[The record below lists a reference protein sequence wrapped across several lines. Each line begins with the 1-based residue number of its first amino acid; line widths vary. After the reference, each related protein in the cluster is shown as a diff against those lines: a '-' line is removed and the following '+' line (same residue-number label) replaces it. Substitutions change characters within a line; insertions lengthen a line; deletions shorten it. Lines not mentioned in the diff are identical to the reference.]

1 MDGEWE
7 PALISNPA
15 CEAAAGCGPWKAPMI
30 DNPAYKGKWR
40 APLIANPAYKGKWA
54 PRRIANPAYFL
65 RLGAVQ
71 DDLDREFRLPGV
83 GGVMDSIGGFTSGP
97 VDRAEDAVWTME
109 GGTYL
114 FSTVMYAFVFR

>member
-65 RLGAVQ
+65 DSEPFKMTSIVSLDCRELAGRWTRL
-71 DDLDREFRLPGV
+71 V
-83 GGVMDSIGGFTSGP
+83 GSP
-97 VDRAEDAVWTME
+97 LARWTERKMLYN
-109 GGTYL
+109 GWDVH
-114 FSTVMYAFVFR
+114 F